1 MTIAS
6 SFVWSSAYGMQGALR
21 NKWMHELSLST
32 FHTCNET
39 VNQGNLVNG
48 LACVLWRVL
57 VVHNDDYDTYNGR
70 D

>member
-1 MTIAS
+1 
-6 SFVWSSAYGMQGALR
+6 MQGALR